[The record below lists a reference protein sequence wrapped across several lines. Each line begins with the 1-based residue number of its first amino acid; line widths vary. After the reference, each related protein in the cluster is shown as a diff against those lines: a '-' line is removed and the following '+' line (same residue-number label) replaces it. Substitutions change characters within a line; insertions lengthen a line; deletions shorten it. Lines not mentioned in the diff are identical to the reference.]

1 MKKEIAG
8 IISSIVLLLLLCSG
22 AFANIIRFFAWLF
35 TLQYSAPETSIAGGI
50 IVRVLTFLIS
60 YGLVDVLFTA
70 LGWFNSKVMR
80 IVYFIVST
88 LIAFALAYLVWT
100 IETYI
105 MVIGIVMGIIMT
117 GIIIFFVVNYILSK
131 KKKAG
136 KKDE

>member
-22 AFANIIRFFAWLF
+22 AFANIIRFFSWLF
-35 TLQYSAPETSIAGGI
+35 ALQYSAPETSIAGGI

-60 YGLVDVLFTA
+60 YGLVGVLFSA

-80 IVYFIVST
+80 IVYFIIST

-105 MVIGIVMGIIMT
+105 MVIGIVMGIIMA
-117 GIIIFFVVNYILSK
+117 GVIIFFVVNYILRKRK
-131 KKKAG
+131 KTG
-136 KKDE
+136 NKDE